1 MRSTRTATSSKL
13 LRVGIVALEAHVGV
27 FEAAL
32 EGEASAVSTF
42 EIAGAGA
49 WRIEALVAATSDIA
63 GLRTRVLIAAAAL
76 GVAAPEV
83 TVEPLPETD
92 WLAENRKAFSP
103 LRVGRFFI
111 HGAADR
117 GRAPPGAIA
126 IEVEAASA
134 FGTGRHGST
143 GGCLIALD
151 RLARRQRVRRALDMG
166 CGTGVLAIAAAR
178 LWGVPVLAVDLD
190 PEAVRVARGNAR
202 VNGVADLVRVV
213 RGDGYAA
220 PLVARHCPYDL
231 VTANLLARPLQAMA
245 PDLAARLAAGG
256 VAVLSGLTRGE
267 AVAVAAAHR
276 AHGLRPGDRIDRG
289 DWTTLVMHRVA
300 EEQ

>member
-1 MRSTRTATSSKL
+1 MRNTRTAKSGKL
-13 LRVGIVALEAHVGV
+13 LRVVLVALEAHVGM

-49 WRIEALVAATSDIA
+49 WRIEALVAANSDIP

-76 GVAAPEV
+76 GVVAPEV
-83 TVEPLPETD
+83 VVEALPETD
-92 WLAENRKAFSP
+92 WLAENRKSFSP

-111 HGAADR
+111 HGADHR
-117 GRAPPGAIA
+117 GRAPPGSIA
-126 IEVEAASA
+126 IEVEAATA

-143 GGCLIALD
+143 SGCLIALD
-151 RLARRQRVRRALDMG
+151 RLAGRQRVRRALDMG

-178 LWGVPVLAVDLD
+178 IWGATVVAVDLD
-190 PEAVRVARGNAR
+190 PEAVRVARGNVR
-202 VNGVADLVRVV
+202 VNGVADLVCVV
-213 RGDGYAA
+213 RGDGYAVA
-220 PLVARHCPYDL
+220 PVARHGPYDL

-245 PDLAARLAAGG
+245 PDLAARLAPGG
-256 VAVLSGLTRGE
+256 VAVLSGLLRGE

-276 AHGLRPGDRIDRG
+276 AQGLRPGDRIDRG
-289 DWTTLVMHRVA
+289 DWTTLVMNFGA
-300 EEQ
+300 GE